1 MAYDI
6 NEYKEAVKQ
15 KINLIEKLRNL
26 ETSPILTDA

>member
-6 NEYKEAVKQ
+6 NEYKDAVKQ

-26 ETSPILTDA
+26 ETTPIPTDA